1 MFAETNFGIFPLIF
15 ASSTQPDKKPNS
27 TLMDI
32 KANRELADQRTSFI
46 GKWNWATKEIIEG
59 LQNRDYNY
67 GS

>member
-1 MFAETNFGIFPLIF
+1 
-15 ASSTQPDKKPNS
+15 
-27 TLMDI
+27 MDI
-32 KANRELADQRTSFI
+32 KANRERADQRTSFI